1 MSLNVATLLRESVAT
16 HPDKPCLL
24 LDGISVTYAD
34 VDNGSARAAA
44 GLLALGLSRGDTVA
58 VQLENSADFVF
69 VYFGILRAGL
79 TMVPLNPLLREQ
91 EVKHMLSDSGA
102 KALLTSSPH
111 VDEVC
116 RAAGDLPVF
125 VLHGGEM
132 PSGCRDLATL
142 YAVDPFDDV
151 VPTSSED
158 TAVLLYTSGTTGR
171 PKGAELTHLQLFL
184 NATTSGALFGFGPD
198 DVSLA
203 VVPFFHVY
211 GLSLIGVAVRYASTI
226 TVMRR
231 FEAAAA
237 VDVMER
243 DRVSIMFGVPTM
255 YHALLQQDTSRR
267 DLSAF
272 RLAVSGGAAIP
283 GETLREVEERFG
295 VLLLEGYGL
304 SESCATATFNRSRE
318 DRRFLSIGK
327 PIWGVEVRVVGE
339 DGARLP
345 RGAEHVGELVIRG
358 HNVMKGYHNDAAATA
373 LAVRD
378 GWLQS
383 GDLGYED
390 ADGFLFVVDRKKDL
404 VIRGGY
410 NVYPREIEEV
420 LYAHPDISEAAV
432 IGKPD
437 ARLGEEVVAVVVL
450 RAGAEVGEESLI
462 GYCRERLAAY
472 KYPREVRFVD
482 SLPIGS
488 TGKILKKEL
497 R

>member
-1 MSLNVATLLRESVAT
+1 MSLNVATIPREAIAQ

-24 LDGISVTYAD
+24 VDGISVTYAD
-34 VDNGSARAAA
+34 VDRGSARAAA
-44 GLLALGLSRGDTVA
+44 GLLNLGLARGDMVA

-69 VYFGILRAGL
+69 CYFGILRAGL
-79 TMVPLNPLLREQ
+79 TMVPLNPLLREP
-91 EVKHMLSDSGA
+91 EVRHVMNDSGA
-102 KALLTSSPH
+102 KALLTSSSR
-111 VDEVC
+111 VDEVA
-116 RAAGDLPVF
+116 RAAGDVPVF
-125 VLHGGEM
+125 VRGSGEL
-132 PSGCRDLATL
+132 PPRRHTLASL
-142 YAVDPFDDV
+142 YADRAFDDV
-151 VPTSSED
+151 VATSSED

-171 PKGAELTHLQLFL
+171 PKGAELTHLQLL
-184 NATTSGALFGFGPD
+184 MNANTSGALFGFGPD

-211 GLSLIGVAVRYASTI
+211 GLSLIGVTVRYASTM
-226 TVMRR
+226 TVLPR
-231 FEAAAA
+231 FEIATALE
-237 VDVMER
+237 VMER

-255 YHALLQQDTSRR
+255 YHALLAEDVTDR

-283 GETLREVEERFG
+283 GETLREVEKRFG

-327 PIWGVEVRVVGE
+327 PIWGVEVRVVDEAGS
-339 DGARLP
+339 RLP
-345 RGAEHVGELVIRG
+345 RGADHVGELVIRG
-358 HNVMKGYHNDAAATA
+358 HNVMKGYHNDPEATA

-378 GWLQS
+378 GWLHS

-390 ADGFLFVVDRKKDL
+390 EDGYLFVVDRKKDL

-420 LYAHPDISEAAV
+420 LYSHPGVSAAAV

-437 ARLGEEVVAVVVL
+437 PRLGEEVVAVVVR
-450 RAGAEVGEESLI
+450 RAGAELGADELI
-462 GYCRERLAAY
+462 AFCKERLAAY

-482 SLPIGS
+482 EMPLGS
-488 TGKILKKEL
+488 SGKILKRAL

>member
-1 MSLNVATLLRESVAT
+1 VSLNVATLLRESVAT
-16 HPDKPCLL
+16 HPDQPCLL
-24 LDGISVTYAD
+24 LDGISVTYSD
-34 VDNGSARAAA
+34 VDRGSARAAA
-44 GLLALGLSRGDTVA
+44 GLLAMGMARGDKVA

-91 EVKHMLSDSGA
+91 EVKHMMIDSGA
-102 KALLTSSPH
+102 KALITSSPH
-111 VDEVC
+111 VQEVA
-116 RAAGDLPVF
+116 RAAGGVPVF
-125 VLHGGEM
+125 VRQGVEV
-132 PSGCRDLATL
+132 PIGCRDLATL
-142 YAVDPFDDV
+142 YAEEPFDDI

-184 NATTSGALFGFGPD
+184 NANTSGALFGFGPD

-211 GLSLIGVAVRYASTI
+211 GLSLIGITVRYASTI
-226 TVMRR
+226 TVMPR

-243 DRVSIMFGVPTM
+243 DRVTIMFGVPTM
-255 YHALLQQDTSRR
+255 YHALLQQDTSGR

-283 GETLREVEERFG
+283 GEILREVEERYG

-318 DRRFLSIGK
+318 DRRFLSIGR
-327 PIWGVEVRVVGE
+327 PIWGVEVRVVDE

-358 HNVMKGYHNDAAATA
+358 HNVMKGYHNDPAATA
-373 LAVRD
+373 LAIRD

-390 ADGFLFVVDRKKDL
+390 DDGYLFIVDRKKDL

-420 LYAHPDISEAAV
+420 LYGHPEVSEAAV

-437 ARLGEEVVAVVVL
+437 DRLGEEVVAVVVV
-450 RAGAEVGEESLI
+450 RAGAELTAEALVA
-462 GYCRERLAAY
+462 YCRERLAAY
-472 KYPREVRFVD
+472 KYPREIRFVD
-482 SLPIGS
+482 ALPLGS
-488 TGKILKKEL
+488 TGKVLKKEL

>member
-1 MSLNVATLLRESVAT
+1 MSLNVATILREAVAQ

-24 LDGISVTYAD
+24 VDGTSVTYAD
-34 VDNGSARAAA
+34 VDRGSALAAA
-44 GLLALGLSRGDTVA
+44 GLLRLGLGRGDVVA

-69 VYFGILRAGL
+69 CYFGILRAGL
-79 TMVPLNPLLREQ
+79 TMVPLNPLLREP
-91 EVKHMLSDSGA
+91 EVRHVITDSGA
-102 KALLTSSPH
+102 RALLTSSSR
-111 VDEVC
+111 VDEVA

-125 VLHGGEM
+125 VRGSGEL
-132 PSGCRDLATL
+132 PPGCHTLASL
-142 YAVDPFDDV
+142 YADGAFDDV

-171 PKGAELTHLQLFL
+171 PKGAELTHLQLL
-184 NATTSGALFGFGPD
+184 MNANTSGALFGFGPE

-211 GLSLIGVAVRYASTI
+211 GLSLIGVTVRYASTM
-226 TVMRR
+226 TVLPR
-231 FEAAAA
+231 FEIATALE
-237 VDVMER
+237 VMER

-255 YHALLQQDTSRR
+255 YHALLSEDVTDR

-283 GETLREVEERFG
+283 GETLREVERRFG

-304 SESCATATFNRSRE
+304 SESCATATFNRSKE

-327 PIWGVEVRVVGE
+327 PIWGVEVRVVDEAGS
-339 DGARLP
+339 RLP
-345 RGAEHVGELVIRG
+345 RGADHVGELVIRG
-358 HNVMKGYHNDAAATA
+358 HNVMKGYLNDPEATA

-378 GWLQS
+378 GWLHS

-390 ADGFLFVVDRKKDL
+390 EDGYLFVVDRKKDL

-420 LYAHPDISEAAV
+420 LYSHPGVSAAAV

-437 ARLGEEVVAVVVL
+437 PRLGEEVVAVVVR
-450 RAGAEVGEESLI
+450 RAGVKLGADELI
-462 GYCRERLAAY
+462 AFCKERLAAY

-482 SLPIGS
+482 EMPLGS
-488 TGKILKKEL
+488 SGKILKRAL